1 MYEDDGDVMR
11 HYRVIYQKIDKREVW
26 IETNAENEQE
36 AKEEFMRNFERY
48 DDESDSFDGYGGDMD
63 VLTVDEIDENGEDI

>member
-1 MYEDDGDVMR
+1 MR

-36 AKEEFMRNFERY
+36 AEEVFMRNFEQY
-48 DDESDSFDGYGGDMD
+48 DDESDSFDGFGGDMD
-63 VLTVDEIDENGEDI
+63 VLSVDEIDENGEDI